1 MPISSSSPQPIS
13 LQKPNGLPPELPAT
27 DDYGQPLPQLLA
39 EPRACQAGWGIS
51 WLTKAYLLFKDQ
63 PLLWIGI
70 GVVYFVILMLGSII
84 PFVSFF
90 FSFITFVF
98 IGGIVMGAHAQATGR
113 ELRFDYLFAAFSTH
127 FVPLVLLFM
136 LYLVAIF
143 AVIIPLGIVS
153 ALFIGL
159 MGGFS
164 TMTSSGSFGAGLV
177 IILLLIFLVAML
189 AMIPIIMTIW
199 FSPALVVLHN
209 IQPIEAMKMS
219 LKGCMKNIGP
229 FTIFGLI
236 GPIVM
241 ILVAIFTLGLGLLVL
256 LPIGMIA
263 YYTSYRDVWTD
274 QPLSVV

>member
-1 MPISSSSPQPIS
+1 MSISSSSPQPIS
-13 LQKPNGLPPELPAT
+13 LQKPNSLPPDLPPT
-27 DDYGQPLPQLLA
+27 DHYGQPLPQLLA
-39 EPRACQAGWGIS
+39 EPRTCQAGWGVS

-98 IGGIVMGAHAQATGR
+98 IGGIIMGAHAQATGR

-127 FVPLVLLFM
+127 FVPLVILFM
-136 LYLVAIF
+136 LYLLAIF
-143 AVIIPLGIVS
+143 AVIVPLGIVS
-153 ALFIGL
+153 ALFVGL
-159 MGGFS
+159 MGSFANIANAD
-164 TMTSSGSFGAGLV
+164 GSVSGLV

-189 AMIPIIMTIW
+189 AMIPIIMAIW

-209 IQPIEAMKMS
+209 IKPTTAMKMS
-219 LKGCMKNIGP
+219 LRGCMKNIAP

-236 GPIVM
+236 GPIIMLLAV
-241 ILVAIFTLGLGLLVL
+241 IFTLGLGLLVL
-256 LPIGMIA
+256 LPIGVIT

-274 QPLSVV
+274 QPLSVM